1 MDKLLFEVTPIDANR
16 IRVEVYLKLS
26 EDLKEFM
33 GMMYYEKA
41 KKTFNRKPVGMNAW
55 LCVDAK
61 VEGLYTVDS
70 AITPQQI
77 ISEGYSQ
84 IARAGL

>member
-61 VEGLYTVDS
+61 VEGLYTVDK

-84 IARAGL
+84 ISKSGY